1 MVLELGL
8 VLGLVQTEILKSL
21 LISKDTLTLKIRTI
35 GADLSQISVQILSVN
50 GPDPQCDM

>member
-8 VLGLVQTEILKSL
+8 VLGLVRTEILKSL

>member
-50 GPDPQCDM
+50 GPDPQCNM